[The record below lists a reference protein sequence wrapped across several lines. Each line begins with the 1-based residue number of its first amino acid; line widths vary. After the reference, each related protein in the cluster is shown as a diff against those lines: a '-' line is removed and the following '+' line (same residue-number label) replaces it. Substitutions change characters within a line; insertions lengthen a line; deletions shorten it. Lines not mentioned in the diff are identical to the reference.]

1 MNELLYS
8 ANAIPITPS
17 NRLRLAFWNSDPD
30 NAQTVLVLWRVQNKD
45 GTISNNA
52 EQIIVTAG
60 AAGQEAIFPLPYGE
74 LLAVTLST
82 FNTVLQNGELYA
94 VIIVQNGSVNDNRQ
108 QLPLI
113 SGYILANAPLSY
125 PLGRVEA
132 VNSGVPAMMF
142 KTFNDPSTGGDLSIT
157 VSTTARSAIEL
168 GRFTFVADGQV
179 ANRTIQLVLTSNGT
193 TFWKSV
199 VKSTITAGLTQ
210 DIILT
215 KTPKPVDV
223 PADTQYLEIPIHP
236 PIFNLGIATVV
247 TGIQSGDQITN
258 VTFGLTQYTAI

>member
-30 NAQTVLVLWRVQNKD
+30 NAQTVLVLWRIQNKD

-52 EQIIVTAG
+52 EQITVTAG
-60 AAGQEAIFPLPYGE
+60 AAGQEAVFPLTYGE

-94 VIIVQNGSVNDNRQ
+94 VIILQNGSVNDNRQ

-142 KTFNDPSTGGDLSIT
+142 KTFNDPPTGADLGIT
-157 VSTTARSAIEL
+157 VSGTARSAIEV
-168 GRFTFVADGQV
+168 GSFAYVADANV
-179 ANRTIQLVLTSNGT
+179 AVRVVQLSLTSNGT
-193 TFWKSV
+193 PFWKSV
-199 VKSTITAGLTQ
+199 IKNPITANQ
-210 DIILT
+210 SIDIILS
-215 KTPKPVDV
+215 KTPKPTDV
-223 PADTQYLEIPIHP
+223 PTNTQYLEIPLHS
-236 PIFNLGIATVV
+236 PIFNLGIV
-247 TGIQSGDQITN
+247 TLTAGIQAGDQITN
-258 VTFGLTQYTAI
+258 INFGLTRYTAI